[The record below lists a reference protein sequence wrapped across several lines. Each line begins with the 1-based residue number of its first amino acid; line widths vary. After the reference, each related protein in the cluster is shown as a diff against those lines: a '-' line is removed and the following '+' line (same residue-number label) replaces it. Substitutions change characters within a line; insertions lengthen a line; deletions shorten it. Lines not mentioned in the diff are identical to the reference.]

1 MVSAFVQGK
10 SEDGTIPEITRC
22 SQVGVLMFV
31 KDIVSM
37 GRQSKE
43 MEGVGNLQQV
53 AHDAIGSG
61 NKVAD
66 NVPLWPMV
74 FSATLFVKL

>member
-1 MVSAFVQGK
+1 MEPYPKSQGVHK
-10 SEDGTIPEITRC
+10 L
-22 SQVGVLMFV
+22 GVLMFV